1 MGRPQEVDG
10 ERQSENRL
18 VEIYV
23 PLDEHS
29 GVLDLDSVTWR
40 GDRTLLFL
48 SRKGLRLSVGVAGA
62 RVLVEG

>member
-1 MGRPQEVDG
+1 MGRPQEAGG

-40 GDRTLLFL
+40 GDRTLVFL
-48 SRKGLRLSVGVAGA
+48 IDS
-62 RVLVEG
+62 